1 MPSDPRDY
9 KLELS
14 SLQGDAEPAKARAV
28 AKPEGRDYLR
38 VMFACCNAYSRV
50 YLPQGRERFE
60 ARCPRCRR
68 PITFRLA
75 PDGTDARSF
84 TVE

>member
-1 MPSDPRDY
+1 MPSDPRDF
-9 KLELS
+9 KLDLS
-14 SLQGDAEPAKARAV
+14 SLESEPPKPRATV
-28 AKPEGRDYLR
+28 RVENRDYLR

-60 ARCPRCRR
+60 ARCPRCLR

-75 PDGTDARSF
+75 EGGTDARTF
-84 TVE
+84 VVE